1 VKPKRWRS
9 LLLCCGVGV
18 ALSIPAPA
26 NADATPQTLRAVG
39 NGVTFVTPDAATV
52 TISVSRTGGSADA
65 ARRSA
70 NVRLRAILAGLRA
83 TGLPTADVQSSQ
95 ISLNRHALGRPVR
108 GRRQRFRYAAS
119 GALTVDTKR
128 VALLSA
134 IFSAASHAGADSF
147 DGPNYRVSDPAAG
160 ALAAEAAAVRNA
172 RRRADSAAAAA
183 GVRVI
188 GIQSIDLD
196 PSNPNA
202 STQLSG
208 SSGSAPSGARPK
220 PTPGKGHAPIP
231 TPTHPG
237 KQEVDATVDVV
248 FLVAS

>member
-1 VKPKRWRS
+1 MNVKRWR
-9 LLLCCGVGV
+9 LQLLCCGVCL
-18 ALSIPAPA
+18 ALSAPA
-26 NADATPQTLRAVG
+26 SAIADPSPPTLRAVG

-52 TISVSRTGGSADA
+52 TISVSRAGGSADS

-70 NVRLRAILAGLRA
+70 NARLRGILAGLRA

-95 ISLNRHALGRPVR
+95 ISLNRQALGRPVR
-108 GRRQRFRYAAS
+108 GRRRRFRYVAS

-134 IFSAASHAGADSF
+134 IFSAASRAGADSF
-147 DGPNYRVSDPAAG
+147 DGPNYRLSDPAAG

-196 PSNPNA
+196 PSNPNSNA
-202 STQLSG
+202 PLSG
-208 SSGSAPSGARPK
+208 STGSAPAGARPK
-220 PTPGKGHAPIP
+220 HASGKGHAPIP

-248 FLVAS
+248 FLVGS